1 MYRAAR
7 VPNDR
12 VVSRRV
18 RPVVGAAGRVADREG
33 RSETDQQAALR
44 LAERLIAEA
53 RDELRRADAKASQWL
68 TTSGGAVLAMLTV
81 LTGTRW
87 SPGQLTGAAVWAW
100 WSGCACAAAALFT
113 LAMALLPRTAGAAE
127 ARQVA
132 YFGHVYRLRD
142 PALVRRYV
150 ERAAQDTMPGLIS
163 QLCWLSR
170 LVMTKYRWVRAGTVL
185 ISLAAALV
193 ALALL

>member
-7 VPNDR
+7 VPNHH
-12 VVSRRV
+12 VAHRRV
-18 RPVVGAAGRVADREG
+18 RTAPGGGIDRYGRAG
-33 RSETDQQAALR
+33 DQQAALR
-44 LAERLIAEA
+44 LTERLIAEA

-68 TTSGGAVLAMLTV
+68 TMSGGVVLAMLTV

-87 SPGQLTGAAVWAW
+87 SPGQLTGAAAWAW
-100 WSGCACAAAALFT
+100 WSGCACAAAALFA

-127 ARQVA
+127 VRQVA
-132 YFGHVYRLRD
+132 YFGHVHRLRD

-185 ISLAAALV
+185 VTLAAALV

>member
-12 VVSRRV
+12 VVHRRV
-18 RPVVGAAGRVADREG
+18 RTVGTASGRGTDPGA
-33 RSETDQQAALR
+33 DQQAALR
-44 LAERLIAEA
+44 LTERLIAEA
-53 RDELRRADAKASQWL
+53 RDELRRADARASQWL
-68 TTSGGAVLAMLTV
+68 TMSGGAVLAMLTV

-87 SPGQLTGAAVWAW
+87 SPAQLTGAAAWAW
-100 WSGCACAAAALFT
+100 WSGCACAGTALFS

-127 ARQVA
+127 VRHVA
-132 YFGHVYRLRD
+132 YFGHVHRLRD

-185 ISLAAALV
+185 VSLAAALV

>member
-12 VVSRRV
+12 VVHRRA
-18 RPVVGAAGRVADREG
+18 RAVVGVASRATDLGG
-33 RSETDQQAALR
+33 RSEVDQQAALR
-44 LAERLIAEA
+44 LAERLTVEA

-68 TTSGGAVLAMLTV
+68 TMSSGVALAMLTL

-87 SPGQLTGAAVWAW
+87 SPRQLTGAAAWAW
-100 WSGCACAAAALFT
+100 WSGCACAGVALFA

-127 ARQVA
+127 VRQVA
-132 YFGHVYRLRD
+132 YFGHVHRLRD

-170 LVMTKYRWVRAGTVL
+170 LVMIKYRWVRAGTVL

>member
-12 VVSRRV
+12 VLHRRV
-18 RPVVGAAGRVADREG
+18 RAAVAAPGGGVDRPGRPEGDR
-33 RSETDQQAALR
+33 QAALR

-53 RDELRRADAKASQWL
+53 REELRRADAKASQWL
-68 TTSGGAVLAMLTV
+68 TMSGGVVLAMLTV

-87 SPGQLTGAAVWAW
+87 SPGRLTGAAAWAW
-100 WSGCACAAAALFT
+100 WSGCACAAVALFA

-127 ARQVA
+127 VRQVA

-170 LVMTKYRWVRAGTVL
+170 LVMTKYRWVRIGTVL
-185 ISLAAALV
+185 IALAAALV